1 MPDIADRLKA
11 AREGL
16 GLSQQAIAEHCGVTS
31 RSQRNYETGE
41 RQPDALYLARLVELG
56 VDVIYVLTGESMGGQ
71 PATDASEQL
80 LLENYRRCALPA
92 KQNLLQ
98 NSVLLAAGI
107 GAAQTPATSKSKTA
121 ATSPG
126 MHMSN
131 VGDGNVQVGSV
142 SGGLNVSAPRKRA
155 TAKPKEK

>member
-1 MPDIADRLKA
+1 MTIGDRL
-11 AREGL
+11 REERLRL
-16 GLSQQAIAEHCGVTS
+16 GLSQPKFAEIAGTTKQTLFSWETS
-31 RSQRNYETGE
+31 KTA
-41 RQPDALYLARLVELG
+41 PDAHQLAAFALNG
-56 VDVIYVLTGESMGGQ
+56 VDVFFVLTGERLSAQ
-71 PATDASEQL
+71 PAADASEQL

-98 NSVLLAAGI
+98 NSVLLAAGM

-131 VGDGNVQVGSV
+131 VGDGNMQVGSV

>member
-1 MPDIADRLKA
+1 MPDIANRLKA

-56 VDVIYVLTGESMGGQ
+56 VDVMYVLTGEHAGAQ
-71 PATDASEQL
+71 PPADASEQL
-80 LLENYRRCALPA
+80 LLDNYRRCALPA

-98 NSVLLAAGI
+98 NSVLLAAGM
-107 GAAQTPATSKSKTA
+107 GAAQPPVTQKAKA
-121 ATSPG
+121 ATASLG
-126 MHMSN
+126 MRMSH